1 MNKAEAAK
9 IIAIL
14 QVNYPENFRGKSD
27 DVIKATVDLWVRA
40 FADEPYSL
48 VSAAVMSHMIADT
61 NRFMPPVGVI
71 KAKIAEMLKPDEMT
85 EQEAWSLVAKALRNS
100 TYGAEE
106 EYAKLPPVVQRAVG
120 GASQLRDW
128 ALMDIETVQS
138 VVASNFQ
145 RSYRVTS
152 QRERD
157 WEKLPGGLRSY
168 VEELTERS
176 IGRLETSAVV
186 NAERSKLEAIKKLCQ
201 ADELS
206 VHKTET
212 G

>member
-1 MNKAEAAK
+1 MNKTEAAK

-27 DVIKATVDLWVRA
+27 DVIKATVDLWARA
-40 FADEPYSL
+40 FADEPYTM
-48 VSAAVMSHMIADT
+48 VSAAVMTHMVSDT

-85 EQEAWSLVAKALRNS
+85 EQEAWSLVANALRNC

-106 EYAKLPPVVQRAVG
+106 EYAKLPPAVQRAVG
-120 GASQLRDW
+120 GASQLKDW
-128 ALMDIETVQS
+128 AMMDTETVQS

-157 WEKLPGGLRSY
+157 WEKLPSGLRTY
-168 VEELTERS
+168 VQEIAES
-176 IGRLETSAVV
+176 GFGRLDAPKSGIIVSEQAKQDAINRLL
-186 NAERSKLEAIKKLCQ
+186 NAK
-201 ADELS
+201 
-206 VHKTET
+206 
-212 G
+212 

>member
-1 MNKAEAAK
+1 MNKTEAAK

-27 DVIKATVDLWVRA
+27 DVIKATVDLWARA
-40 FADEPYSL
+40 FADEPYTM
-48 VSAAVMSHMIADT
+48 VSAAVMTHMVSDT

-71 KAKIAEMLKPDEMT
+71 KAKIAEMLRPDEMT
-85 EQEAWSLVAKALRNS
+85 EQEAWGLVANALRNC

-106 EYAKLPPVVQRAVG
+106 EYAKLPPAVQRAVG

-128 ALMDIETVQS
+128 AMMDTETVQS

-157 WEKLPGGLRSY
+157 WEKLPSGLRTY
-168 VEELTERS
+168 VQEIAES
-176 IGRLETSAVV
+176 GFGRLDAPKSEIMVSDQAKQ
-186 NAERSKLEAIKKLCQ
+186 NAINALLNAK
-201 ADELS
+201 
-206 VHKTET
+206 
-212 G
+212 

>member
-1 MNKAEAAK
+1 MNKTEAAK

-27 DVIKATVDLWVRA
+27 DVIKATVDLWTRA
-40 FADEPYSL
+40 FADEPYAL
-48 VSAAVMSHMIADT
+48 VSAAVMTHMVSDT

-85 EQEAWSLVAKALRNS
+85 EQEAWSLVAKALRNC

-106 EYAKLPPVVQRAVG
+106 EYAKLPTAVQRAVG

-128 ALMDIETVQS
+128 AMMDTETVQS

-157 WEKLPGGLRSY
+157 WEKLPSGLRTY
-168 VEELTERS
+168 VQEITES
-176 IGRLETSAVV
+176 TFGRLDAPKSEIMVSDQAKQ
-186 NAERSKLEAIKKLCQ
+186 NAINRLLNAK
-201 ADELS
+201 
-206 VHKTET
+206 
-212 G
+212 

>member
-9 IIAIL
+9 VIAIL

-27 DVIKATVDLWVRA
+27 DVIKATADLWARA
-40 FADEPYSL
+40 FADEPYAL
-48 VSAAVMSHMIADT
+48 VSAAVMTHMVSDT

-71 KAKIAEMLKPDEMT
+71 KAKISEMLKPDEMT
-85 EQEAWSLVAKALRNS
+85 EQEAWGLVAKALRNS

-106 EYAKLPPVVQRAVG
+106 EYAKLPPAVQRAVG

-128 ALMDIETVQS
+128 AMMDTETVQS

-157 WEKLPGGLRSY
+157 WEKLPAGLRTY
-168 VEELTERS
+168 VEEIAES
-176 IGRLETSAVV
+176 SFGRLDAPKLGIMD
-186 NAERSKLEAIKKLCQ
+186 AERAKQDAIRKLREA
-201 ADELS
+201 E
-206 VHKTET
+206 
-212 G
+212 

>member
-1 MNKAEAAK
+1 MNKTEAAK

-27 DVIKATVDLWVRA
+27 DVIKATVDLWARA
-40 FADEPYSL
+40 FADEPYAL
-48 VSAAVMSHMIADT
+48 VSAAVMTHMVSDT

-85 EQEAWSLVAKALRNS
+85 EQEAWGMVANALRNS

-106 EYAKLPPVVQRAVG
+106 EYAKLPPAVQRAVG

-128 ALMDIETVQS
+128 AMMDTETVQS

-145 RSYRVTS
+145 RSYRVAS

-157 WEKLPGGLRSY
+157 WEKLPSGLRTY
-168 VEELTERS
+168 VQEITES
-176 IGRLETSAVV
+176 TFGRLDAPKSEIMVSDQAKQ
-186 NAERSKLEAIKKLCQ
+186 NAINALLNAK
-201 ADELS
+201 
-206 VHKTET
+206 
-212 G
+212 

>member
-1 MNKAEAAK
+1 MNKTEAAK

-27 DVIKATVDLWVRA
+27 DVIKATVDLWARA
-40 FADEPYSL
+40 FADEPYTM
-48 VSAAVMSHMIADT
+48 VSAAVMTHMVSDT

-71 KAKIAEMLKPDEMT
+71 KAKIAEMLRPDEMT
-85 EQEAWSLVAKALRNS
+85 EQEAWGLVANALRNC

-106 EYAKLPPVVQRAVG
+106 EYAKLPPAVQRAVG

-128 ALMDIETVQS
+128 AMMDTETVQS

-157 WEKLPGGLRSY
+157 WEKLPSGLRTY
-168 VEELTERS
+168 VQEITES
-176 IGRLETSAVV
+176 TFGRLDAPKSEIMVSDQAKQ
-186 NAERSKLEAIKKLCQ
+186 NAINRLLNAK
-201 ADELS
+201 
-206 VHKTET
+206 
-212 G
+212 